1 MMKTKTLVTTM
12 GLTGALLAS
21 ASVAKANAFLEIFT
35 TGFAP
40 ATMSGPGV
48 GTITSLTATVG
59 PWTVVSESG
68 NPTAGPFNVDLS
80 ITGNDMPE
88 TNPLWVLYSVNN
100 IGGPISGPFDLNTD
114 SNGENTKTVNDWVYN
129 LYVGAVKNPLGD
141 TGTLAPANAFASQS
155 IGNNS
160 FANTVGSVVNLTAF
174 TELVEILPGKG
185 ANKLSI
191 DSNFTAVPDGGTTLM
206 LLGSALTGLAG
217 LRSKFG
223 FKRA

>member
-1 MMKTKTLVTTM
+1 
-12 GLTGALLAS
+12 
-21 ASVAKANAFLEIFT
+21 
-35 TGFAP
+35 
-40 ATMSGPGV
+40 
-48 GTITSLTATVG
+48 
-59 PWTVVSESG
+59 
-68 NPTAGPFNVDLS
+68 VDLS